1 MPDTS
6 SSGPRASPLDR
17 TSHLAA
23 DANEVAVTEFEYAVW
38 RFSAAFIRWQG
49 DCLSCAI
56 NSGLSGQDAAVLHVI
71 RMRDMPKSLSEI
83 ARLLNR
89 DDVANIQYSLKK
101 LLSAGLLEKANAV
114 SKKQTSYI
122 VSDAGRAVTDTYSDV
137 RRDILLGMIAKLRS
151 PSEDLAHATRTL
163 DMLIG
168 LYDQASRIA
177 ATYRSADR

>member
-1 MPDTS
+1 MSQDRGRS
-6 SSGPRASPLDR
+6 SPLDK
-17 TSHLAA
+17 TSHLAV
-23 DANEVAVTEFEYAVW
+23 DGNEVAVMEFEYAIW
-38 RFSAAFIRWQG
+38 RFSAAFVRWQG
-49 DCLSCAI
+49 DCMSCAI
-56 NSGLSGQDAAVLHVI
+56 DSGLSGQDAAVLHII

-114 SKKQTSYI
+114 SKKQTSYT
-122 VSDAGRAVTDTYSDV
+122 VSASGRKVTDTYSEV
-137 RRDILLGMIAKLRS
+137 RRDILLSMIAKLKT
-151 PSEDLAHATRTL
+151 PNEDLTQATQTL

-177 ATYRSADR
+177 STYRLAE